1 MAVRE
6 RQLASFAYVSGGTSL
21 IDIPRDAVYHWLS
34 LSVMGGTFTSV
45 QGGSGTGP
53 TLESN
58 FPFSVMKQVRLIRN
72 GSDVVFS
79 GSGAQLAKE
88 AFYLNKSHPFARIY
102 TVSSQTETMLTATS
116 RGITIPA
123 NPQGIGSNCAVF
135 KTADAASSSA
145 VTYFDFQVD
154 LWLQN
159 GADDS
164 YYATLVDARKL
175 ASFQLEVI
183 WQTEIN
189 LVELAGTANTSQAI
203 AATMQILSIDQD
215 NLDVDNEFGT
225 FKRSTLNDNNFTYAS
240 NNNQRILNRG
250 NYYQGVILQTRAYK
264 NGKSST
270 VSDAEDAVIT
280 TLENRINSNFSLRK
294 VNFPQLQAKN
304 IADGGGRQNAYCTAQ
319 GEPQGW
325 AYLGYL
331 SAASK
336 FAELVPTYVMDQFD
350 LQISINPSASQQ
362 NGTVASSTNPLLDYL
377 LEEIIP
383 AVSTGSAAPRGAMN
397 GSVGPTSAKLYSR

>member
-6 RQLASFAYVSGGTSL
+6 RQLSTFAYSSGGTTL
-21 IDIPRDAVYHWLS
+21 VDIPRDAVYHWKS
-34 LSVMGGTFTSV
+34 LSCMAGTFTSV
-45 QGGSGTGP
+45 QGVSGTGP
-53 TLESN
+53 QLESN
-58 FPFSVMKQVRLIRN
+58 FPFSIMKQVRLIRN

-88 AFYLNKSHPFARIY
+88 AYYLNKSHPFARIY
-102 TVSSQTETMLTATS
+102 TVSSQTETLKTATV
-116 RGITIPA
+116 RGVTIPA
-123 NPQGIGSNCAVF
+123 NSQGIGSNSAEFAV
-135 KTADAASSSA
+135 ADAASSSS
-145 VTYFDFQVD
+145 VTYFDMQVD

-175 ASFQLEVI
+175 ASYQLEIV
-183 WQTEIN
+183 WQTADN
-189 LVELAGTANTSQAI
+189 LVSLAGTANTSQSI
-203 AATMQILSIDQD
+203 AASFQLLSIDQD

-225 FKRSTLNDNNFTYAS
+225 FKRSTLNDNNFTYGS

-250 NYYQGVILQTRAYK
+250 NFYQGIIMQTRAYK
-264 NGKSST
+264 NGRSATVPSPDDAIIST
-270 VSDAEDAVIT
+270 I
-280 TLENRINSNFSLRK
+280 ENRINSNFSLRK

-304 IADGGGRQNAYCTAQ
+304 IADGGGRQNAFQTAQ
-319 GEPQGW
+319 GEPQGF

-336 FAELVPTYVMDQFD
+336 FSELVPTYVMDQFD
-350 LQISINPSASQQ
+350 LQISIVASASQQ
-362 NGTVASSTNPLLDYL
+362 NGAVLAASNPLLDYL

-383 AVSTGSAAPRGAMN
+383 AVSVGGSAPRGSMA
-397 GSVGPTSAKLYSR
+397 GSVGKTSAKPFSR